1 MSHRAK
7 VNRPESCPFVAKGGM
22 KLDAALEYFKI
33 DVSNFIVADL
43 GSHQGGFVEC
53 LLEHNVAKVYSVD
66 TSYGTLAWK
75 LRQNPKV
82 VVQERTN
89 AVHWRPTE
97 LLDFVTIDVAWTP
110 QKYIIPNAIKMI
122 KPEGAILSLL
132 KSQYEPEAK
141 NKVLTKEEVEQVV
154 KNILPWFESL
164 FQNVSYFFSPYIG
177 SGGNQ
182 EVWFYLQTK
191 KSMTR

>member
-1 MSHRAK
+1 
-7 VNRPESCPFVAKGGM
+7 M
-22 KLDAALEYFKI
+22 KFGDKI
-33 DVSNFIVADL
+33 VL
-43 GSHQGGFVEC
+43 
-53 LLEHNVAKVYSVD
+53 

-122 KPEGAILSLL
+122 KQEGAILSLL

-191 KSMTR
+191 KSMNS

>member
-7 VNRPESCPFVAKGGM
+7 VNRPESCPFASKGGM
-22 KLDAALEYFKI
+22 KLAVALDYFKI

-82 VVQERTN
+82 IVQERTN

-110 QKYIIPNAIKMI
+110 QKYIIPNAMKMI

-154 KNILPWFESL
+154 HNILPWFESL

-191 KSMTR
+191 R

>member
-7 VNRPESCPFVAKGGM
+7 VNRPESCPFAAKGGM
-22 KLDAALEYFKI
+22 KLDAALEYFQI

-191 KSMTR
+191 KSMNS